1 METYSVVMAL
11 QDYMPVALSGAG
23 LFILARMVAQMD
35 KAAGKMAFSGAG
47 LVTLGGL
54 CKATWKMVMALSAG
68 QTDLTAMNDVLFWFL
83 STGFILFASALWYG
97 QRNTWGTRRA
107 ANIWIVPCVLIGLTW
122 AMAAYAGTQLYDPT
136 REGRQLWFFIL
147 LGVATIANFVA
158 GGLAIWQARKQ
169 NMGWV
174 TGLFV
179 LNLVSV
185 ILLQGLA
192 RLSQDSASLQWV
204 QQLINTLAQAA
215 FVWAAIKLAQVTLA
229 RLPKSQVAASVA
241 A

>member
-11 QDYMPVALSGAG
+11 QDYMPVVLSGAG
-23 LFILARMVAQMD
+23 LFILARMVEKMD
-35 KAAGKMAFSGAG
+35 VPASKLAYSGAG

-54 CKATWKMVMALSAG
+54 CKATWKMTMAVSAG
-68 QTDLTAMNDVLFWFL
+68 QINLTAMNDILFWFL
-83 STGFILFASALWYG
+83 STGFILFACGLWYG
-97 QRNTWGTRRA
+97 QRQTWGTRRA
-107 ANIWIVPCVLIGLTW
+107 ANIWIVPCVLVGLTW
-122 AMAAYAGTQLYDPT
+122 GAAAYTGLQMYDPT

-169 NMGWV
+169 HLGWV

-192 RLSQDSASLQWV
+192 RLSQESASLQWV
-204 QQLINTLAQAA
+204 QQIINTLAQGA
-215 FVWAAIKLAQVTLA
+215 FVWAALKLAQVTLS
-229 RLPKSQVAASVA
+229 RLPSLRPAAVTA
-241 A
+241 